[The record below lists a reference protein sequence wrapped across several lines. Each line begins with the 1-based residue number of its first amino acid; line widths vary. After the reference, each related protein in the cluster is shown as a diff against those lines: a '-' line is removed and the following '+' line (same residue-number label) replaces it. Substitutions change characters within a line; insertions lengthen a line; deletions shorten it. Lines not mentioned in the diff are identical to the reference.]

1 MPGSAAGAGGAG
13 PGGAGAP
20 GACGAPARA
29 ASSML
34 AAASWKLLAMEW
46 MREPNASGA
55 DADVSDFSAACR
67 DESGQPKHSNS
78 T

>member
-1 MPGSAAGAGGAG
+1 MPGSAGGAGGAE
-13 PGGAGAP
+13 PAGAGAP
-20 GACGAPARA
+20 GGCGTPARA

-46 MREPNASGA
+46 MREPKASGA
-55 DADVSDFSAACR
+55 DADASDFSAACR
-67 DESGQPKHSNS
+67 DESGQPEHSKS